1 MTLMTS
7 DDLGL
12 PYQEGSCSFPADLY
26 VHSHH
31 LTSKY
36 KLGVLRRVREGLS
49 HTHMPWGGAIAF
61 PKLFWDRRLRPC
73 SVTWSDQIWHGNTWG
88 GVFLEGQG
96 RPLSQGA
103 EPLNQIFWDLLH
115 TQMPTQYDKQQP
127 HFAGHES

>member
-1 MTLMTS
+1 
-7 DDLGL
+7 
-12 PYQEGSCSFPADLY
+12 
-26 VHSHH
+26 
-31 LTSKY
+31 
-36 KLGVLRRVREGLS
+36 
-49 HTHMPWGGAIAF
+49 MPWGGAIAF